1 MLEVASL
8 PSCELG
14 PWREWTKLIFRPT
27 TAPAA
32 VIAWCTDTDRRCRKA
47 AELGDDDV
55 GRLGLKSSG
64 PTMMLTVWAM
74 PSESY
79 TAGSL

>member
-1 MLEVASL
+1 MFALAFLTVVRAAAM
-8 PSCELG
+8 G
-14 PWREWTKLIFRPT
+14 EWTKLISRPT
-27 TAPAA
+27 AASAA
-32 VIAWCTDTDRRCRKA
+32 VIAWCTDTDRRCRKV